1 MRWKEHDNGDVK
13 IERKFALF
21 PIKVDKET
29 RWLEWVTVKYVYHSG
44 TLVKDL
50 RNCKNYLLYG
60 WVAEEFID

>member
-29 RWLEWVTVKYVYHSG
+29 RWLE
-44 TLVKDL
+44 
-50 RNCKNYLLYG
+50 
-60 WVAEEFID
+60 